1 MSCIIVYTRNTMFFN
16 IPSMQSHGIIF
27 VVDAGSPDRLNE
39 ARQVLGGVLQEEK
52 VAGKP
57 LVILANKQDQP
68 GALGTEE
75 VRERLGLDTLLN
87 ENQQQC
93 IRVVS

>member
-1 MSCIIVYTRNTMFFN
+1 M
-16 IPSMQSHGIIF
+16 
-27 VVDAGSPDRLNE
+27 VDAGSPDRLNE
-39 ARQVLGGVLQEEK
+39 ARQVLSGVLQDET

-57 LVILANKQDQP
+57 LVILANKQDQS

-75 VRERLGLDTLLN
+75 VRERLGLDSLVN
-87 ENQQQC
+87 ENQQQQR